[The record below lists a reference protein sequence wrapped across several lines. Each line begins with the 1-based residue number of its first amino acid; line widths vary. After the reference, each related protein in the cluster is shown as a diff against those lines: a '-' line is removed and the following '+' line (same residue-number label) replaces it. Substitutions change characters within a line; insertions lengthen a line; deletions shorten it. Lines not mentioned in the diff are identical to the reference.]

1 MRLVAKFLQS
11 RVLKNYFVSIYVQFL
26 FSNLSKPRLKQ
37 IYHVYGIIIFYHRRT
52 LFFKTFLSRTFQ
64 TACCILYNDLDYTT
78 SWTRSTPL
86 SCILSRDKN
95 PLHYKANVV
104 NCIQTHAWAKWPSA
118 CDMHHICSQGAKVV
132 NPLDLLRS
140 FSWKPPESHGHL
152 QIFGK
157 WLQWEILNP
166 WLCYKHAK
174 PSMNNV
180 NIIFLLL
187 CMGRNL
193 FYSFYLELS
202 FLEQMCVY
210 YHCPCLCFLK
220 VTNLSF
226 SIIKS
231 SVLNISWHSWIFLGT
246 LSCKYRQKCM
256 YLQWS
261 AEWEVAIC
269 FEFFQFRILGVCVSS
284 PVSASSS
291 SLPVSPYIVTSV
303 YHQICSWLRA
313 RVFSFIAWKHSLW
326 TWETHKLSLS
336 NLVLPNYLCVIPTG

>member
-1 MRLVAKFLQS
+1 
-11 RVLKNYFVSIYVQFL
+11 
-26 FSNLSKPRLKQ
+26 
-37 IYHVYGIIIFYHRRT
+37 
-52 LFFKTFLSRTFQ
+52 
-64 TACCILYNDLDYTT
+64 
-78 SWTRSTPL
+78 
-86 SCILSRDKN
+86 
-95 PLHYKANVV
+95 
-104 NCIQTHAWAKWPSA
+104 
-118 CDMHHICSQGAKVV
+118 MHHVCSQGAKVV

-166 WLCYKHAK
+166 WLCYNPAN
-174 PSMNNV
+174 PSMNKV

-187 CMGRNL
+187 CIGRNL

-220 VTNLSF
+220 VINLSF

-231 SVLNISWHSWIFLGT
+231 SVLNISWHSWIFLCT
-246 LSCKYRQKCM
+246 LSCKYNQKCM

-269 FEFFQFRILGVCVSS
+269 FEFFQFRILGVCVAS

-291 SLPVSPYIVTSV
+291 SLPVSSYIVKSVIVTRFVRGYVREHFPSLRENIVYGHEKPISCLCQIWFYLITCAWFPKVNWVLLCSV
-303 YHQICSWLRA
+303 Y
-313 RVFSFIAWKHSLW
+313 
-326 TWETHKLSLS
+326 
-336 NLVLPNYLCVIPTG
+336 LVKMNQLL